1 MTNNKIL
8 FLFPK
13 LAQDELS
20 VILELTRELSDEELK
35 SFAILYNARR
45 RDPELILLLCLIG
58 LLGIAGIHRFFLK
71 QIGMG
76 ILYLLT
82 GGLCLIGTIVDA
94 VNYQQL
100 SLSYNTTIA
109 VESLRLIQLYKERK

>member
-1 MTNNKIL
+1 MTNNKII

-13 LAQDELS
+13 LDQEELTM
-20 VILELTRELSDEELK
+20 VLEVTRELSNEELK
-35 SFAILYNARR
+35 SFAVLYNSRR

-58 LLGIAGIHRFFLK
+58 LLGVAGVHRFFLNH
-71 QIGMG
+71 IGMG

-94 VNYQQL
+94 INYRHL
-100 SLSYNTTIA
+100 SLSYNTIVA
-109 VESLRLIQLYKERK
+109 MDSLRLMQLHKERG